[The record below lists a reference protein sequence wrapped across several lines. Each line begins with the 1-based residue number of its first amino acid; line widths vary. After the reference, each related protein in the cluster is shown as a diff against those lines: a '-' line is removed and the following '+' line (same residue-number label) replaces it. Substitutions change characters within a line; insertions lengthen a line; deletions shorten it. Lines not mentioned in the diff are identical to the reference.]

1 MRSRGKDAAA
11 GGNQTPRPIGKRP
24 DGRAAQRK
32 GSTMKGFNQNGAPA
46 VDADGNVIVSQADK
60 RRLEAEDAG
69 TEALYAL
76 ALLGDLVDTTRDGEL
91 YLTEEGTQGLACM
104 LARAQ
109 GAVRKLLDML
119 TAEREEAKARRAE
132 GEAIVF
138 EVRTPDGGVGV
149 CMAGGDLWMGYDR
162 DDVARALA
170 ALVDDDGMLA

>member
-32 GSTMKGFNQNGAPA
+32 GSTMKDINQSGAPA

-60 RRLEAEDAG
+60 LRLEAEDAA
-69 TEALYAL
+69 TDALYTL

-91 YLTEEGTQGLACM
+91 HLTEQGTQGLACI

-109 GAVRKLLDML
+109 GAVRRLLDML
-119 TAEREEAKARRAE
+119 AAEREEA
-132 GEAIVF
+132 EA
-138 EVRTPDGGVGV
+138 
-149 CMAGGDLWMGYDR
+149 
-162 DDVARALA
+162 
-170 ALVDDDGMLA
+170 